1 MRFIVHRRLRA
12 VGISGPMNLPFG
24 TVCECEKNNVITK
37 DGKQLMFATSEN
49 AHQYIARDDDGCGIL
64 RGRLTQAIQKRLE
77 RHAPDGAPD
86 TEYDRLWALV
96 WEDPLLRQFKAAE
109 FADFWLWNHSFFN
122 AEIADL
128 RYIAKL
134 LGIKEETCSK

>member
-12 VGISGPMNLPFG
+12 VGLSGPINLPFG
-24 TVCECEKNNVITK
+24 TVCECENNVITK

-64 RGRLTQAIQKRLE
+64 RGQLTQAIQKRLE
-77 RHAPDGAPD
+77 RHTPPNAPDP
-86 TEYDRLWALV
+86 EYDRLWALV
-96 WEDPLLRQFKAAE
+96 WGDPHLLRFKAE
-109 FADFWLWNHSFFN
+109 TFEDFWLWNHSFFN

-128 RYIAKL
+128 RYIAEL
-134 LGIKEETCSK
+134 LGIKEGTCSK